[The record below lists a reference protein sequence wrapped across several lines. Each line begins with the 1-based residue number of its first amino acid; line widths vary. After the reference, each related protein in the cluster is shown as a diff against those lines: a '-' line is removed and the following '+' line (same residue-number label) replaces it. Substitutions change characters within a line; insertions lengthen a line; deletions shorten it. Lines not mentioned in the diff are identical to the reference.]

1 MPFTM
6 TFTADTP
13 AELFA
18 QIAAVAAF
26 GEAPPTKTT
35 ASTKP
40 AAKATKTEPTKE
52 TKVEAPEE
60 KPDAAEVPSADEVT
74 DAAQAFVKANSREA
88 LIELL
93 GSFGSKNIS
102 GLPEEHRADFIAKC
116 SG

>member
-60 KPDAAEVPSADEVT
+60 KPDAAEVPSAT
-74 DAAQAFVKANSREA
+74 SRSMLPLPASMACQPA
-88 LIELL
+88 L
-93 GSFGSKNIS
+93 
-102 GLPEEHRADFIAKC
+102 
-116 SG
+116 